1 MVDIVF
7 IDNTEWHD
15 NPVIQALQYNNL
27 SITVFLGQILQ
38 DPSNLHSNGAKVCY
52 VPAIEMTFFSLREWL
67 ASLEFATDMDGLWKP
82 QLYGSIFQRVAG
94 HGA

>member
-1 MVDIVF
+1 MLA
-7 IDNTEWHD
+7 
-15 NPVIQALQYNNL
+15 VIQALQYNNP

-38 DPSNLHSNGAKVCY
+38 DPSYNLHSNGAKVCD

-67 ASLEFATDMDGLWKP
+67 ASLEFATDMDGLLKP